1 MTNLK
6 AAKPY
11 QHEIDKAI
19 AELTGLRNRRICTS
33 ARSRDDELASYEDA
47 KQMALEAHEI
57 CAALLIGLSEI
68 ASDCAGI
75 DIGKPIR
82 DAFRDTHLV
91 QDALYSADEWAE
103 DYARDTEAA

>member
-1 MTNLK
+1 MS
-6 AAKPY
+6 KPY

-33 ARSRDDELASYEDA
+33 VRSLDDEIASYEDA

-57 CAALLIGLSEI
+57 YAALLIGLTEI

-75 DIGKPIR
+75 DIGKPLREAIR
-82 DAFRDTHLV
+82 DKHLI
-91 QDALYSADEWAE
+91 QDALTGADEWAE